1 MGDILLLPILTLDLD
16 ECLRRVVAQTAALFN
31 VPTAVVLVRDGDD
44 LRVEAGPGPLSPAAV
59 QGTVVEWVSRSGQL
73 LFLTDLA
80 TLAQVSPAAL
90 QPLVADSQSLAAI
103 PLIFGDTVIGALG
116 VESPRHEAFG
126 LELLAA
132 LGQQVTVALQ
142 NARLYHAERRRAA
155 QLEAVARV
163 ARAVAATWQP
173 AALYR
178 VIYEQLAALM
188 PCDAFILALF
198 DPETRSLHAVFSL
211 QDGVAHDVS
220 AYPPVALQPPG
231 QGIQSEVIHTGR
243 SLIIAD
249 LGEQQRVRIYRFG
262 TPGPVTRAAI
272 YVPLRVEDRTIG
284 VLQAQSYTVKAY
296 RPADLP
302 LLEAVA
308 DYAAAAIVNARRYQA
323 LQESEAQLRRLA
335 DTLLDLVAQTDRD
348 GVVQYASSAHQTVLG
363 YTPSQW
369 VGTSILDYVHPD
381 SAASAGLLLRRLVET
396 RQVQRMELRFRAAGG
411 RVVWLEVGASV
422 LENDAGELVGFVF
435 GSRDVTARQQ
445 AARSR

>member
-1 MGDILLLPILTLDLD
+1 MSDILLLPSLTLDLD
-16 ECLRRVVAQTAALFN
+16 ECLRRVVAQTAALCH
-31 VPTAVVLVRDGDD
+31 VPTVVVLVRDGDD
-44 LRVEAGPGPLSPAAV
+44 LRVEAGTGPLSPTEV

-73 LFLTDLA
+73 LVLTDLA
-80 TLAQVSPAAL
+80 AAPAAL

-103 PLIFGDTVIGALG
+103 PLVWGDTVIGALA
-116 VESPRHEAFG
+116 VESPRHEAFS

-155 QLEAVARV
+155 QLEAVAQV
-163 ARAVAATWQP
+163 ARAVASTWQP

-178 VIYEQLAALM
+178 VIYEQLAALIS
-188 PCDAFILALF
+188 CDAFILALF
-198 DPETRSLHAVFSL
+198 DPETRLLHAAFSL
-211 QDGVAHDVS
+211 QDGMAHEVS

-231 QGIQSEVIHTGR
+231 QGMQSEVIHTGR

-249 LGEQQRVRIYRFG
+249 LGEQKQVVTYRFG
-262 TPGPVTRAAI
+262 TPGPVTRSAI
-272 YVPLRVEDRTIG
+272 YVPLRAGEGEQVIG

-296 RPADLP
+296 RTTDLP

-323 LQESEAQLRRLA
+323 LQESEARLRCIA

-348 GVVQYASSAHQTVLG
+348 GVVQYASPSHQVVLG
-363 YTPSQW
+363 YAPQQW

-396 RQVQRMELRFRAAGG
+396 RQVQRMELRFRAAAG